1 MFCSFSLMI
10 VKNGIPFIVINVVG
24 LLSSIKYSPTL
35 LLLEF
40 DIHVLFVLR
49 TVYQ

>member
-10 VKNGIPFIVINVVG
+10 VKNGIPFIVIIVG